1 MERKASGLRKSMK
14 LSDVFMYNS
23 LTISFF
29 SMMWFLLY
37 AFQPVAFPEGSV
49 LVGTLLMLAVSIPFF
64 YSYYIL
70 SREMPLAGG
79 DYVFQSRLINPGVGF
94 VTTFTGWVL
103 WQFFFLAWFGYYI
116 VDVVLIP
123 AIYYLN
129 GSTYLID
136 VISSPYSVFGLTVI
150 LFVLAFVIVVK
161 GLDLYVKAQ
170 KALFALMVLGGISG
184 LLITFS
190 HIRYAVTIGFPTSY
204 RSLWETIGTWSL
216 GWGAL
221 GYGMW
226 SVMNNE
232 EIMEVRSRKYF
243 IAMSAAALLNVMFVI
258 ALWEGLKASLG
269 YAYISRISKDWY
281 SGNMSGIYSYIE
293 GPYYT
298 AMMIFLRPNP
308 ILFLLLSMGAI
319 ASMFQVIIA
328 IMIGASRIVL
338 SQALDGILPSSLS
351 VVSDRTRSPVPAAV
365 FGLALSLIWLY
376 LIVFVPAIGPYFVSV
391 VFATQITWIFTML
404 AGVILGVKRRSRV
417 IIGASLTGL
426 LLNSFIAY
434 LYIAY
439 PQLGFTSGISAEVVA
454 GVTGAAALYYVLRD
468 MWAKKKRGFYFEEAI
483 RMMEETEVIR
493 G

>member
-1 MERKASGLRKSMK
+1 
-14 LSDVFMYNS
+14 V
-23 LTISFF
+23 
-29 SMMWFLLY
+29 
-37 AFQPVAFPEGSV
+37 
-49 LVGTLLMLAVSIPFF
+49 
-64 YSYYIL
+64 
-70 SREMPLAGG
+70 
-79 DYVFQSRLINPGVGF
+79 
-94 VTTFTGWVL
+94 
-103 WQFFFLAWFGYYI
+103 
-116 VDVVLIP
+116 
-123 AIYYLN
+123 
-129 GSTYLID
+129 
-136 VISSPYSVFGLTVI
+136 
-150 LFVLAFVIVVK
+150 
-161 GLDLYVKAQ
+161 
-170 KALFALMVLGGISG
+170 
-184 LLITFS
+184 
-190 HIRYAVTIGFPTSY
+190 
-204 RSLWETIGTWSL
+204 
-216 GWGAL
+216 
-221 GYGMW
+221 
-226 SVMNNE
+226 
-232 EIMEVRSRKYF
+232 
-243 IAMSAAALLNVMFVI
+243 LNVMFVI

-404 AGVILGVKRRSRV
+404 AGVILGVKRRSKR
-417 IIGASLTGL
+417 IIGASATGL